1 IGPGKK
7 LMAVVKA
14 DAYGHGL
21 AQVAGT
27 LMQCGVD
34 ALAVANLTE
43 ALVLRQV
50 GGPGW
55 PILML
60 GSALPFELEKIVEQ
74 EITPTVSTLDE
85 ARALNVAAGN
95 RFIRVHV
102 EIDTGMGRVGFWHED
117 AGEAIRQIAAL
128 PQLQIEALY
137 THFPSADE

>member
-1 IGPGKK
+1 MMPQSYYRCWVEVDLAALRHNVAAIRHRIGNAK

-21 AQVAGT
+21 AQVAGV

-43 ALVLRQV
+43 ALLLRQV

-60 GSALPFELEKIVEQ
+60 GSALPMFFPPPVPSMLAILSDLFSGFPV
-74 EITPTVSTLDE
+74 
-85 ARALNVAAGN
+85 RAC
-95 RFIRVHV
+95 
-102 EIDTGMGRVGFWHED
+102 T
-117 AGEAIRQIAAL
+117 
-128 PQLQIEALY
+128 
-137 THFPSADE
+137 